1 VPSGWRAAFVDAWR
15 SLRLFFATLA
25 VEGFLSMPET
35 PFTGRFREGAER
47 KAELRLTRV
56 EAYGFTHSLQQRAR
70 KSVALALAEFAIV
83 AGLFY
88 ADVHHP
94 IYAPA
99 RLRRRSDPAL
109 SGLRS
114 PL

>member
-25 VEGFLSMPET
+25 VEGFLPMPET
-35 PFTGRFREGAER
+35 PFTRRFREGAER
-47 KAELRLTRV
+47 KAKLRLTRA
-56 EAYGFTHSLQQRAR
+56 EAYGFTHSLQPRAR

-83 AGLFY
+83 AGCFTPMCTI
-88 ADVHHP
+88 P